1 MKRIHTA
8 LGAALLASSMIGGV
22 AVAGD
27 KADKTAGADK
37 TEVVPSREDL
47 NPNPASVEK
56 MDANVQRQHD
66 KDRDGN
72 TSQPDTASGASG
84 GSAAAGGGE
93 TRDWDQ
99 VDTNNDNLIQ
109 PEEMEAAL
117 KAAGPQAGQ
126 QR

>member
-8 LGAALLASSMIGGV
+8 LGAALLASSMIGV

-37 TEVVPSREDL
+37 TQVEPSREDP
-47 NPNPASVEK
+47 NPSPASV
-56 MDANVQRQHD
+56 D
-66 KDRDGN
+66 K
-72 TSQPDTASGASG
+72 TSSPSTASGASG
-84 GSAAAGGGE
+84 GAAAGGGE

-117 KAAGPQAGQ
+117 KPAGPQAGQ